1 MTTRFYPAVIEPA
14 SPGGFGV
21 YFPDVPGCT
30 SGGATFHETAENAA
44 RALALHLAGIVED
57 GAQVPEPG
65 RADFEEL
72 PPQCRLIYVQA
83 DVPGR
88 NVRINIT
95 IDEGTLAL
103 ADRLALNRG
112 TTRSGLLA
120 ELVRQATAAPL
131 PVVQTR
137 GGSQDPVQQLLSL
150 ALMPA
155 GLGHIDQVSDWLLA
169 AARDDHDRFVRR
181 AEDARVKLEMAAENV
196 QTTLQILDVALG
208 VTRKGY
214 LIGAHE
220 KAD

>member
-14 SPGGFGV
+14 SDGGFGV

-30 SGGATFHETAENAA
+30 SGGATFQETAEHAA

-65 RADFEEL
+65 RAEPIDL
-72 PPQCRLIYVQA
+72 PAQCRVIYVQA

-95 IDEGTLAL
+95 IDEGTLGL

-131 PVVQTR
+131 PVVKTR
-137 GGSQDPVQQLLSL
+137 GSSQDPVQQLLSL
-150 ALMPA
+150 CLMPA

-169 AARDDHDRFVRR
+169 AARDDHERFVRR
-181 AEDARVKLEMAAENV
+181 AQDARAKLAMAHENL
-196 QTTLQILDVALG
+196 QTTLQLLDVALG
-208 VTRKGY
+208 VIRKGY
-214 LIGAHE
+214 LIGVSE

>member
-21 YFPDVPGCT
+21 YFPDIPGCI
-30 SGGATFHETAENAA
+30 SGGATFQETAENAV

-57 GAQVPEPG
+57 GAQVPEAG
-65 RADFEEL
+65 RADLDKL
-72 PPQCRLIYVQA
+72 PAQCRLIYVQA

-131 PVVQTR
+131 SAVQTR
-137 GGSQDPVQQLLSL
+137 GGPQDAVQRLLSL

-155 GLGHIDQVSDWLLA
+155 GLEHIDQVSDWLLA
-169 AARDDHDRFVRR
+169 AARDEHDRFVRR
-181 AEDARVKLEMAAENV
+181 AQDARRTLEMAAENV

-208 VTRKGY
+208 VIKKGY
-214 LIGAHE
+214 LIGVRE

>member
-14 SPGGFGV
+14 GQGGFGV
-21 YFPDVPGCT
+21 YFPDLPGCT
-30 SGGATFHETAENAA
+30 SGGATFQETAENAA

-57 GAQVPEPG
+57 GAPVPEPG
-65 RADFEEL
+65 KADLQAL

-95 IDEGTLAL
+95 IDEGTLGL

-131 PVVQTR
+131 PVVHTR
-137 GGSQDPVQQLLSL
+137 GVGQDPVQHLLSL
-150 ALMPA
+150 SLMPA

-169 AARDDHDRFVRR
+169 AARDDHERFVQR
-181 AEDARVKLEMAAENV
+181 AHDARSKLAMAAENL

-208 VTRKGY
+208 VIKKGY
-214 LIGAHE
+214 LIGVRE

>member
-21 YFPDVPGCT
+21 YFPDLPGCT
-30 SGGATFHETAENAA
+30 SGGASFQETAENAA

-65 RADFEEL
+65 RADPEAL
-72 PPQCRLIYVQA
+72 PPHCRLIYVQA

-131 PVVQTR
+131 PIAQTR
-137 GGSQDPVQQLLSL
+137 GAGQDAVQQLLALS
-150 ALMPA
+150 LMPA
-155 GLGHIDQVSDWLLA
+155 GLDHIDQVSDWLLA

-181 AEDARVKLEMAAENV
+181 AQDARAKLEMAGQNL

-208 VTRKGY
+208 VIRKGY
-214 LIGAHE
+214 LIGVGE

>member
-21 YFPDVPGCT
+21 YFPDVPGCI
-30 SGGATFHETAENAA
+30 SGGATFQETAENAV

-65 RADFEEL
+65 RTDLENP

-131 PVVQTR
+131 TAVQIR
-137 GGSQDPVQQLLSL
+137 GGGQDPVQQLLSL

-155 GLGHIDQVSDWLLA
+155 GLEHIDQVSDWLLA
-169 AARDDHDRFVRR
+169 AARDDPDLFAPR
-181 AEDARVKLEMAAENV
+181 AQDARRKLEMAADNV
-196 QTTLQILDVALG
+196 RTTLQILDVALG
-208 VTRKGY
+208 VIKKGY
-214 LIGAHE
+214 LIGVAE